1 MSPEN
6 ERNEAVPRIACPDQ
20 VYFEGWSVN
29 RVWLNVSKSRDDES
43 CLAIVW
49 SRCVQVAFHS
59 QLRQKRSGST
69 ASRHA
74 TKPNAPPI
82 SITRGGIGFLEGGD
96 VHTGGRG
103 RERYTVDGNRESGG
117 QFFFYYYLLRI
128 PERRRNFLPF
138 FQDICPAFL
147 SKEIFRHSFYVF
159 SRFFFK
165 GEMYVQ
171 CLCRLLFCVWN
182 WFSFFEWKSTY
193 QFDLSCQF
201 LLSSLQLGPSSK
213 II

>member
-1 MSPEN
+1 M
-6 ERNEAVPRIACPDQ
+6 
-20 VYFEGWSVN
+20 N

-49 SRCVQVAFHS
+49 SRSVQVAFHS

-103 RERYTVDGNRESGG
+103 RERYIVDGNRESGG
-117 QFFFYYYLLRI
+117 QFFFIIIYYASLSVEGIFFRLFKISVRRFYRRKFLGTPMFFRCLFLRARCT
-128 PERRRNFLPF
+128 ESLQTSFLR
-138 FQDICPAFL
+138 L
-147 SKEIFRHSFYVF
+147 ELIFF
-159 SRFFFK
+159 SRVK
-165 GEMYVQ
+165 VD
-171 CLCRLLFCVWN
+171 V
-182 WFSFFEWKSTY
+182 SV
-193 QFDLSCQF
+193 
-201 LLSSLQLGPSSK
+201 
-213 II
+213 